1 MFCPFVKGECV
12 SDCVFL
18 NQYKDCSLAKSIPN
32 IESNTGSDQTDS
44 YQISQKLGDIADQLK
59 ILIKRN

>member
-32 IESNTGSDQTDS
+32 IEYNTGSDQTDS
-44 YQISQKLGDIADQLK
+44 SYIDSKLGTIIEKLDRIIEK
-59 ILIKRN
+59 Y